1 MPGPRHSGQKTVKE
15 TTRAVSGQS
24 RTVYV
29 LDPKGN
35 AVKRDVK
42 TGMTDGTMTEILS
55 GDLKVG
61 DKVIGISNITDHTT
75 LLPTTDFEATITL
88 NNQIQQVNASDLS
101 AKTLVFF
108 LGARS

>member
-1 MPGPRHSGQKTVKE
+1 MTATATIETARKNDVLLVPNTALRFRPETKTRSDSATSLVMPGPRHTGQKTVKE

-55 GDLKVG
+55 GDLKIG
-61 DKVIGISNITDHTT
+61 DKVIISQLKKKN
-75 LLPTTDFEATITL
+75 
-88 NNQIQQVNASDLS
+88 
-101 AKTLVFF
+101 
-108 LGARS
+108 